1 MSTVTTPRPDGR
13 YGRASDERADRT
25 LRIVGTAMG
34 AVLILLLG
42 YFGYHYVGQNKISA
56 ELISFELGEDAVQV
70 RLKVEKDA
78 GASGYCT
85 VRSQSADGAEVGRA
99 DFRFDGDD
107 ASGGT
112 EVVTLR
118 TTSPATSAELL
129 GCHAD

>member
-25 LRIVGTAMG
+25 LRIVGTALG
-34 AVLILLLG
+34 AALLLLLG
-42 YFGYHYVGQNKISA
+42 YFAYYYVGQNKISA

-70 RLKVEKDA
+70 TLKVEKDA

-85 VRSQSADGAEVGRA
+85 VRSQAANGAEVGRA
-99 DFRFDGDD
+99 DFRFDGES
-107 ASGGT
+107 SGGT

-118 TTSPATSAELL
+118 TTSAGTSAELL